1 MSDKGQIKD
10 GIFFVSLMG
19 GILCFMLM
27 IVAVGE
33 TLSYQKQ
40 IEKLEERIQ
49 EQELLIEYLKREGKE
64 NESK

>member
-1 MSDKGQIKD
+1 MSDKGQIKE

-33 TLSYQKQ
+33 TLSYQKE

-49 EQELLIEYLKREGKE
+49 EQKELIKYLKDSDSE
-64 NESK
+64 

>member
-1 MSDKGQIKD
+1 MSDKGQIKE
-10 GIFFVSLMG
+10 GIFFASLMG

-33 TLSYQKQ
+33 TLSYQKE
-40 IEKLEERIQ
+40 IEKLEERIE
-49 EQELLIEYLKREGKE
+49 EQGDLIEFLKKEREE

>member
-19 GILCFMLM
+19 GILCFVLM

-33 TLSYQKQ
+33 SLSYQKE

-49 EQELLIEYLKREGKE
+49 EQKELIKYLKDSDIK
-64 NESK
+64 